1 MKSYIQNLQQQLRD
15 KGIEPQPPP
24 SNGYASSLAGGG
36 YFDQAGDAAGMGW
49 GGGAQQNDYLQAG
62 QKSARERHGSQ
73 PSLLSDFRPGCIGD
87 NYLGVSSGNSWLS
100 PIEGTSLSL
109 FGAKLDLAEF
119 MPADAES
126 ASSGTSYQSFLNHAF
141 SNQPTPAPQLPPWEQ
156 AKIYAEWYFRSLQ
169 PFLPVLHK
177 PHFMRLLQ
185 RVYHEGYQPNASE
198 SVMVHMVFAIL
209 NYQYT
214 TRNTGQQSRQQN
226 YDHWYH
232 SLSFVP
238 QLIKGHTLEDLQAL
252 TMICAELRNYP
263 RPGACWMFTNTVLGL
278 AIELG
283 LHRSVTA
290 WQGQTAERD
299 PHTIEMRKRVFWS
312 LLMIHVPVSGKL
324 GRPMPLRSEDFDIE
338 IPEDLPDNL
347 PEESDL
353 DEWKKCS
360 WRAGKYGFKMIA
372 LMMKVYSTIYSIR
385 ATDANYDTNV
395 RHLEK
400 DMKNVIASFPPEL
413 SGGSKTKDE
422 SRVSALYLQFGAQG
436 VRLLIHHPA
445 LCKSSSPQVMSAN
458 LDACLDASRHMLSIA
473 SQLKMLKSLDTTLYY
488 NMDFLAAMFTTLFAY
503 TERRDV
509 ITSSELQRL
518 RDDMDLWLDIMGDVG
533 SLLGTGDRLQ
543 MALRRIV
550 EWSIGNVNRHLV
562 AKTASA
568 AVTASTG
575 TSSGQETP
583 THQLPE
589 RPASHASVY
598 NTGHTADYSQQAQYT
613 HSDPTQ
619 THGMPAVQ
627 TQPQQTY
634 TMPPPPPMHTDS
646 GYSTAT
652 AYTYTDTTPQ
662 QQPNPLLAYNAS
674 NTNGFYEP
682 QQEDM
687 KPNIDAQF
695 AAMQQQ
701 PPTTNTF
708 LQAFHSPTDSVP
720 GFSSPGGPPVGPT
733 AWRNFAEGLGM
744 GMHMGGSAAPAS
756 MGASNPSF
764 DAYATQPMQ
773 QQTPMATPGGRGA
786 MQYPQPAVM
795 GNTAAMFGEMQQM
808 PMVQQ
813 QGGGQQQQ
821 GGQIALE
828 WPLIQY

>member
-1 MKSYIQNLQQQLRD
+1 M
-15 KGIEPQPPP
+15 
-24 SNGYASSLAGGG
+24 
-36 YFDQAGDAAGMGW
+36 
-49 GGGAQQNDYLQAG
+49 
-62 QKSARERHGSQ
+62 
-73 PSLLSDFRPGCIGD
+73 SDFRPGCIGD

-141 SNQPTPAPQLPPWEQ
+141 SGQPTPAPQLPPWEQ

-185 RVYHEGYQPNASE
+185 RVYHENYQPKPSE

-214 TRNTGQQSRQQN
+214 TRNTGQQSRQHN

-252 TMICAELRNYP
+252 TLICAELRNYP

-290 WQGQTAERD
+290 WQNQTAERD

-338 IPEDLPDNL
+338 IPDELPDNL
-347 PEESDL
+347 PEEADL

-360 WRAGKYGFKMIA
+360 WRAGKYGFKMID
-372 LMMKVYSTIYSIR
+372 LMMKVYRTIYSIR

-400 DMKNVIASFPPEL
+400 DMKDLISSFPPEL
-413 SGGSKTKDE
+413 SGGAKTKDE
-422 SRVSALYLQFGAQG
+422 ARVSALYLHFGAQG
-436 VRLLIHHPA
+436 CRLLIHHPA

-473 SQLKMLKSLDTTLYY
+473 SQMKILKSLDTTLYY

-509 ITSSELQRL
+509 ITATELQRL

-543 MALRRIV
+543 IALRNIV

-568 AVTASTG
+568 AVSG
-575 TSSGQETP
+575 SSSGQETP

-589 RPASHASVY
+589 RPAVY
-598 NTGHTADYSQQAQYT
+598 NQATPVDYTQQAPHYPT
-613 HSDPTQ
+613 NTDPI
-619 THGMPAVQ
+619 
-627 TQPQQTY
+627 QQQQQAY
-634 TMPPPPPMHTDS
+634 AMQPPPPPMHTADS
-646 GYSTAT
+646 GYSTAST
-652 AYTYTDTTPQ
+652 YTYTDA
-662 QQPNPLLAYNAS
+662 QQPLAAAY
-674 NTNGFYEP
+674 NTNGYYDQ

-687 KPNIDAQF
+687 KPNIEAQLV
-695 AAMQQQ
+695 AMQPATAQG
-701 PPTTNTF
+701 PAHGF
-708 LQAFHSPTDSVP
+708 LQAVYSPTDSSVH
-720 GFSSPGGPPVGPT
+720 GFSSPAAAVGGQPVGPT

-744 GMHMGGSAAPAS
+744 VGMQMGGNGSPA
-756 MGASNPSF
+756 GFDSNPYV
-764 DAYATQPMQ
+764 AQPMQ
-773 QQTPMATPGGRGA
+773 QQTPLATPA
-786 MQYPQPAVM
+786 AYAQQPVAVM
-795 GNTAAMFGEMQQM
+795 GNTAAVFGEMQM
-808 PMVQQ
+808 PMPQSQQSQQ
-813 QGGGQQQQ
+813 QGMGT
-821 GGQIALE
+821 LE